1 MFGVSF
7 ENEWPI
13 TRGLAAFSSAVV
25 FGLTCL
31 MGGKGLESSGTR
43 SGV

>member
-7 ENEWPI
+7 ENEWPS
-13 TRGLAAFSSAVV
+13 TRGFAALSSSVV
-25 FGLTCL
+25 FGLTCT
-31 MGGKGLESSGTR
+31 MGVKGFESSGTR